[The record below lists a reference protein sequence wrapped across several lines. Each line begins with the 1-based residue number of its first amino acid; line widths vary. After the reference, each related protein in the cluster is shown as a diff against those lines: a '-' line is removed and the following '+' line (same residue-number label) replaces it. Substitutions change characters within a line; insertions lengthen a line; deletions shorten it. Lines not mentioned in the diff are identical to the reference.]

1 MHWLLKLSIAEKH
14 TQQTS
19 VFGVFFPSNLFISNA
34 SKIPKRFLISNQP
47 FPLRLR
53 GSLISLFICQINLQ
67 IDQYICIQL
76 IYLHIIL
83 ADCGNPPLVERS
95 SISVGNNLEGTTRY
109 YTCMEKTVA
118 QGLSSTTCQID
129 GTWSITN
136 LYCRR
141 KLYSQSLLNHPMH

>member
-1 MHWLLKLSIAEKH
+1 MHWLLKLSIAKQY
-14 TQQTS
+14 TQKTS
-19 VFGVFFPSNLFISNA
+19 VFGVFFKFIYIKCLLYAEKICYFKPALPSAVF
-34 SKIPKRFLISNQP
+34 
-47 FPLRLR
+47 R

-118 QGLSSTTCQID
+118 QGLTSTTCQLD

-141 KLYSQSLLNHPMH
+141 KPYSQSFLNLSMH